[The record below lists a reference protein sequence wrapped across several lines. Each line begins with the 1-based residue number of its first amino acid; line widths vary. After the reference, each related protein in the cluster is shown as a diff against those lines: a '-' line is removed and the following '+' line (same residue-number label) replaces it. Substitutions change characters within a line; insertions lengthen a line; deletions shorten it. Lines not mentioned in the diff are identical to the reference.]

1 MLLPGQLRALVVDD
15 NAYARAGLGATL
27 RKLGLGEVVEIES
40 ASRVPGHLLERA
52 AHILF
57 LDWYMPD
64 MNGGALLE
72 LIGDP
77 RLPQSMRVPV
87 VVTTAYPT
95 RELVQR
101 ARDLGAM
108 DVLTKPFNSGHVA
121 ALVARILPHAT
132 AMVAAADD
140 DPDAILL

>member
-15 NAYARAGLGATL
+15 NAYARAAIGASL
-27 RKLGLGEVVEIES
+27 RKLGLGEVVEVET
-40 ASRVPGHLLERA
+40 ASRVPGHLLERQF
-52 AHILF
+52 HIVF

-72 LIGDP
+72 LLGDP
-77 RLPQSMRVPV
+77 RLPELLRVPV

-95 RELVQR
+95 REILQR

-108 DVLTKPFNSGHVA
+108 DVLTKPFNSGHIA
-121 ALVARILPHAT
+121 ALVARVLPFAGAT
-132 AMVAAADD
+132 VAPLSP
-140 DPDAILL
+140 PDAVLL